1 MKVVKFIRP
10 SSKYSPG
17 DIAGF
22 EEGYADALIKVGAA
36 KPYDPE
42 ELAES
47 EPQLAQGDEPPE
59 TVAEQA
65 PATEKAA
72 RAGRGKQ

>member
-22 EEGYADALIKVGAA
+22 QESYADALIKVGAA
-36 KPYDPE
+36 EPYDPE
-42 ELAES
+42 EPTEG
-47 EPQLAQGDEPPE
+47 ETQLAQGDELSGA
-59 TVAEQA
+59 VAEQA
-65 PATEKAA
+65 PTTEKAA
-72 RAGRGKQ
+72 RTSRSKQ